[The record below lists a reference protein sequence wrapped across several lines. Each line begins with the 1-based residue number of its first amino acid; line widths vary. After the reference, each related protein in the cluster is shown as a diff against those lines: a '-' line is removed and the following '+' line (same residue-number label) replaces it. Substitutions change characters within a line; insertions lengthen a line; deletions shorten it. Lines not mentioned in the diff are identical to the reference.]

1 MQERAIE
8 LLEYVKS
15 GIARGVDP
23 TEMIILLLDKTFTE
37 GRLYQS
43 ERSKEIIKEVFDGNV
58 HRDTL

>member
-37 GRLYQS
+37 GRVYQS
-43 ERSKEIIKEVFDGNV
+43 ERSKEIIKEVFDGNKKSNSQ
-58 HRDTL
+58 

>member
-1 MQERAIE
+1 MQERATE

-43 ERSKEIIKEVFDGNV
+43 ERSKEIIKEVFDGNKKSNSQ
-58 HRDTL
+58 

>member
-43 ERSKEIIKEVFDGNV
+43 ERSKEIINEVFDGNKKSNSQ
-58 HRDTL
+58 

>member
-23 TEMIILLLDKTFTE
+23 TEMIILLLEKTFTE

-43 ERSKEIIKEVFDGNV
+43 ERSKEIIKEVFDGNKKSNSQ
-58 HRDTL
+58 

>member
-1 MQERAIE
+1 MQERATE

-43 ERSKEIIKEVFDGNV
+43 ERSKEIIKEVFDENKKSNSQ
-58 HRDTL
+58 

>member
-43 ERSKEIIKEVFDGNV
+43 ERSKEIIKEVFDENKKSNSQ
-58 HRDTL
+58 

>member
-43 ERSKEIIKEVFDGNV
+43 ERSKEIIKEVFDGNKKSNSQ
-58 HRDTL
+58 

>member
-23 TEMIILLLDKTFTE
+23 TEMIILLLEKTFTE

-43 ERSKEIIKEVFDGNV
+43 ERSKEIIKEVFK
-58 HRDTL
+58 

>member
-23 TEMIILLLDKTFTE
+23 TEMIILLLEKTFTE

-43 ERSKEIIKEVFDGNV
+43 ERSKEIINEVFDENKKSNSQ
-58 HRDTL
+58 